1 MTMDK
6 KKLSRYLI
14 WTFAIA
20 WVLQVI
26 GSIFSLQGNSIMFTL
41 TLSVSMFAPLLGTVL
56 AKIPL
61 RGMGFKPKLKGNL
74 KYIALAWFGPVVFTV
89 LGAAL
94 YFLIFPSRL
103 DMTGMYIREMAGE
116 AAVQQLADQG
126 LTVPVYIAITVVTSL
141 AYAPW
146 INMFFALGEE
156 VGWRG
161 AMDPMLKD
169 RFGKVKGSVIGGI
182 IWGAWHWPVMIIAGY
197 EYGRGYWG
205 EPVLGMVMFCLFAV
219 VVGTLLDFL
228 YEKTGCIWVPA
239 LGHGAINGT
248 CSLPML
254 ILNTAYSNQ
263 LTIGPLPIGFISM
276 VPMMIAAGIVL
287 FKQREH
293 K

>member
-6 KKLSRYLI
+6 KKLKLYI
-14 WTFAIA
+14 IFAFGIA

-26 GSIFSLQGNSIMFTL
+26 GSIFSLQGNSLMFTL
-41 TLSVSMFAPLLGTVL
+41 VLSVSMFVPLLGTVL

-74 KYIALAWFGPVVFTV
+74 KYIALAWFGPVILTV

-103 DMTGMYIREMAGE
+103 DLTGMYIREVGGE
-116 AAVQQLADQG
+116 AVIQQLADQG
-126 LTVPVYIAITVVTSL
+126 LTVPVYMAITVVTSL
-141 AYAPW
+141 TYVPW

-169 RFGKVKGSVIGGI
+169 HFGKVKGSIIGGV

-197 EYGRGYWG
+197 EYGKGYWG
-205 EPVLGMVMFCLFAV
+205 EPILGMVMFCLFTIVA
-219 VVGTLLDFL
+219 GTLLDFL
-228 YEKTGCIWVPA
+228 YEKTKCIWVPA

-248 CSLPML
+248 CSVPML
-254 ILNTAYSNQ
+254 ILNTTYSNQ

-276 VPMMIAAGIVL
+276 IPMMIAAGIVL
-287 FKQREH
+287 YKQKE
-293 K
+293 

>member
-6 KKLSRYLI
+6 KKLKIYLI
-14 WTFAIA
+14 FTFGIA
-20 WVLQVI
+20 WILQVI
-26 GSIFSLQGNSIMFTL
+26 GSIFSLQGNSLMFTL
-41 TLSVSMFAPLLGTVL
+41 VLSVSMFVPFFGTLL

-61 RGMGFKPKLKGNL
+61 KGMGFKPKLKGNL
-74 KYIALAWFGPVVFTV
+74 KYIALAWLGPVIFTI

-94 YFLIFPSRL
+94 YFLIFPERL
-103 DMTGMYIREMAGE
+103 DLTGMYIREVGGE
-116 AAVQQLADQG
+116 AVIQQLAEQG
-126 LTVPVYIAITVVTSL
+126 LTVPVYMAINVITSL

-146 INMFFALGEE
+146 VNMFFALGEE

-161 AMDPMLKD
+161 AMDPMLKEH
-169 RFGKVKGSVIGGI
+169 FGKVKGSIIGGI

-197 EYGRGYWG
+197 EYGKGYWG
-205 EPVLGMVMFCLFAV
+205 EPVLGMVMFCLFTTVA
-219 VVGTLLDFL
+219 GTLLDFL

-276 VPMMIAAGIVL
+276 IPLMIAAGIVL
-287 FKQREH
+287 YKQKE
-293 K
+293 